1 MPSTLASSRYD
12 MTEPVLEIRQLAIRF
27 IRDGAETTPVR
38 NASLHINKGE
48 MLALVGESGSG
59 KSLTA
64 HSIMRLLPPQAQI
77 SGEIYFKGENIT
89 RASDT
94 HLRELRGHRVSM
106 IFQEPMTSLNP
117 LHTVEKQINETLF
130 LHQGLSES
138 AARAR
143 TLELLG
149 LVGIPEPEKR
159 LASYPHELSGGQR
172 QRVMIAMALAN
183 NPELLIA
190 DEPTTAL
197 DVTLQEQIL
206 MLLRELQKTLGLAIL
221 LISHDLTLVRR
232 FAQRVA
238 VMQQGEIVEMA
249 PTENLFSKP
258 EHPYSQLLLSAEPD
272 GLPVPV
278 PSTAETLLN
287 VSNLKVWFPR
297 RAGFLARITDHIKA
311 VDDISFTLRERET
324 LGIVGESGSGKTTLA
339 LAILRLLPA
348 TGTAVFLGQ
357 ELIALRQ
364 KEMRPLRRQ
373 LQIVFQDPY
382 GSLSPRMSIL
392 DIVGEGL
399 EVHGVPG
406 TEREAAVIA
415 ALKAVQLDPDTRHR
429 YPHEFSGGQR
439 QRIAI
444 ARALVLR
451 PRLIVLD
458 EPTSALD
465 RTVQKQI
472 VELLRQLQEEF
483 GFACLFISHDLKVVK
498 ALAHR
503 VMVLR
508 NGRMLECRDA
518 HALFSTPEHEYTR
531 ALLAAAFVND

>member
-1 MPSTLASSRYD
+1 

>member
-206 MLLRELQKTLGLAIL
+206 MLLRELQETLGLAIL

-444 ARALVLR
+444 ARALVLK

-518 HALFSTPEHEYTR
+518 HALFSAPEHEYTR